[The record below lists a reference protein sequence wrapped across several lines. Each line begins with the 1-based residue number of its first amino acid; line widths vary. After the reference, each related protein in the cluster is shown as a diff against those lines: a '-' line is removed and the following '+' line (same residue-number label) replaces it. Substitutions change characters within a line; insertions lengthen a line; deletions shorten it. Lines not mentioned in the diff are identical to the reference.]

1 MRQRSST
8 PGIAECCSYR
18 RYLVSNR
25 TARAIDSPIAR
36 PTTART
42 IRPGVA
48 AIQIGRQPPN
58 WPAAGGGTG
67 WDGKARRYTAAG
79 SHTMIRVALVGYGY
93 AGRTFH
99 APLIRATRGLELV
112 AIGSSRREQ
121 IAADHPGVA
130 VAASRQD
137 GYAAAS
143 VDLVAVA
150 TPNDTH
156 APIASAALR
165 AGKHVVVD
173 KPFALTLDEARD
185 VVKLAHTTGRVVAVF
200 HNRRWDGD
208 FLALKDLVARRALGE
223 VMHFESHFDR
233 YRPHVRARWR
243 EQPGT
248 GTGLWHDLGPHLV
261 DQSLQLFG
269 LPDRVQAS
277 LAAQRPG
284 AQTDDWAHVL
294 LDYGRVHAILHA
306 SLVVPA
312 RLPRFIVH
320 GDGGSWVKYGLDPQE
335 ARLNAALGL
344 SEGRAAE
351 REYALQIDGATGVE
365 RETPIPSGDDLQFY
379 AQLRDALDGAG
390 PNPVPPAQALVVTAV
405 IEAAIRSAA
414 ERRALPLPL
423 SDAEVRDFKTS

>member
-1 MRQRSST
+1 
-8 PGIAECCSYR
+8 
-18 RYLVSNR
+18 
-25 TARAIDSPIAR
+25 
-36 PTTART
+36 
-42 IRPGVA
+42 
-48 AIQIGRQPPN
+48 
-58 WPAAGGGTG
+58 
-67 WDGKARRYTAAG
+67 
-79 SHTMIRVALVGYGY
+79 MIRVALVGYGY

-112 AIGSSRREQ
+112 AIGSSRKEQ

-130 VAASRQD
+130 VAASPQD
-137 GYAAAS
+137 AYAAAS
-143 VDLVAVA
+143 VDLVVVA

-306 SLVVPA
+306 SLLVPA

-344 SEGRAAE
+344 SEGRTAE
-351 REYALQIDGATGVE
+351 REHALQIDGATGVE
-365 RETPIPSGDDLQFY
+365 RETPIPSGDYLQFY